1 MLMLYEY
8 SASSKRKIIKSNYIT
23 GENESFKLSVTMS
36 SNFQRTF
43 AHLVAAIDVL
53 NNPPPLQHAPG
64 LPPQLPPP
72 LHPAPASPP
81 AASTPP
87 VPASPT
93 MPVLHAAHPPTS
105 STDGSIRFIPST
117 RGKPK
122 LVHEGHSYSYH
133 KQRTSGYILWRC
145 DVNNKAAREK
155 GISCNATALT
165 TGDLPTSTLEWSRP
179 HSHAPDSGKIGA
191 ISVRESMKTDAVI
204 STRMPHKIVYGGKKS

>member
-8 SASSKRKIIKSNYIT
+8 SDSSKRKIIKSNYIR
-23 GENESFKLSVTMS
+23 GENESFKLSFTMS

-43 AHLVAAIDVL
+43 AHLVL

-64 LPPQLPPP
+64 IPPQLPPP

-93 MPVLHAAHPPTS
+93 MPVLHAAPPPTS
-105 STDGSIRFIPST
+105 STDGSIRLILST

-122 LVHEGHSYSYH
+122 LV
-133 KQRTSGYILWRC
+133 L
-145 DVNNKAAREK
+145 
-155 GISCNATALT
+155 L
-165 TGDLPTSTLEWSRP
+165 LPQAEDQWLHTV
-179 HSHAPDSGKIGA
+179 A
-191 ISVRESMKTDAVI
+191 M
-204 STRMPHKIVYGGKKS
+204 

>member
-8 SASSKRKIIKSNYIT
+8 SASSKRKIIKSNYIR
-23 GENESFKLSVTMS
+23 GENESFKLSFTMS

-43 AHLVAAIDVL
+43 AHLVAANDVL

-72 LHPAPASPP
+72 LLPASPP

-93 MPVLHAAHPPTS
+93 MPVLHAAPPPTS

-117 RGKPK
+117 
-122 LVHEGHSYSYH
+122 
-133 KQRTSGYILWRC
+133 SG
-145 DVNNKAAREK
+145 N
-155 GISCNATALT
+155 
-165 TGDLPTSTLEWSRP
+165 
-179 HSHAPDSGKIGA
+179 
-191 ISVRESMKTDAVI
+191 
-204 STRMPHKIVYGGKKS
+204 